1 MSRLR
6 HGSLGAVALALS
18 LALAGCRQAGNQP
31 LAQTAVAPASSPN
44 PLAFAGAYRIEQTQ
58 QAERT
63 QNQVN
68 IILNSGGSAVVAV
81 VKLAEDTLTT
91 ADSKGAWQVIAPD
104 RVKVVLAET
113 NGQALE
119 TPVVFELAFGDGF
132 ITHIIAGGQ
141 SEQVT
146 GYRFTLDSGNR
157 HPAIIKLHE
166 KLARIPWLNFKA
178 PGPSDDVYGEA
189 TRKAVVVFQE
199 SQGMPATGIVDAP
212 TWAALDNPIQPGGAL
227 TSTSTPPPT
236 YAAPPGIHTP
246 LPTAGDTPEP
256 AFSGTPTACAPV
268 VTANDAA
275 LLRSGPGTDYDE
287 IAVMPRGSP
296 LDITGRDAGGAWF
309 QVTFDGQQG
318 WVFGELVAA
327 QCAGDDLPVI
337 DVPGPHHTPTDTP
350 TRNRTH
356 AGQLR
361 RANPDFSRL
370 QGACSPHHFHAP
382 FSCFTR

>member
-1 MSRLR
+1 MSRPR
-6 HGSLGAVALALS
+6 HCSLGAVALALS
-18 LALAGCRQAGNQP
+18 LALAGCRQAGSQP
-31 LAQTAVAPASSPN
+31 LAQTAVAPESSPN
-44 PLAFAGAYRIEQTQ
+44 PLAFAGAYRIEQTHL
-58 QAERT
+58 AERT

-68 IILNSGGSAVVAV
+68 IILNSDGSAAVAV
-81 VKLAEDTLTT
+81 VKLFEDTLTT
-91 ADSKGAWQVIAPD
+91 ANSKGAWQVIASD
-104 RVKVVLAET
+104 RVNVVLAET

-132 ITHIIAGGQ
+132 ITQIIAGGQ

-146 GYRFTLDSGNR
+146 GHRFTLDSGDH

-166 KLARIPWLNFKA
+166 KLARIPWLNFKV

-189 TRKAVVVFQE
+189 TRKAVVDFQE

-212 TWAALDNPIQPGGAL
+212 TWAALDNPIQPGGTL
-227 TSTSTPPPT
+227 TSTPPPT
-236 YAAPPGIHTP
+236 YAVPPGTHTP
-246 LPTAGDTPEP
+246 LPTADDTPEP
-256 AFSGTPTACAPV
+256 ALSGTPNACAPV
-268 VTANDAA
+268 VIADDAA

-296 LDITGRDAGGAWF
+296 LDITGRNAGGAWF

-337 DVPGPHHTPTDTP
+337 DVPRPTPPPPPTP
-350 TRNRTH
+350 ET
-356 AGQLR
+356 
-361 RANPDFSRL
+361 
-370 QGACSPHHFHAP
+370 AP
-382 FSCFTR
+382 TPEAPPSQP